1 MNWSDVLKVQVVN
14 TKQGIKTSNRKLPV
28 EDDEDCLKQLNGVA
42 HRVEN
47 MALGARP
54 YIKAQT
60 GVELDLSD
68 TQIYMGKIP
77 NEVACEALK
86 FLKEINKK
94 VFGPVEFHEKK
105 VHVGESQTWPT
116 GHPWRVKV
124 ARGTRYILD
133 QEVGTP
139 EFVCSMYISYLPNG
153 TNSEFYWIEWTI
165 RLRRGPPS
173 REVLREIIQLID
185 WTGDL

>member
-1 MNWSDVLKVQVVN
+1 MKVQITN
-14 TKQGIKTSNRKLPV
+14 TKQDIKTSNRKLPV
-28 EDDEDCLKQLNGVA
+28 EDDEDCLKQLDGVA
-42 HRVEN
+42 YRVEN

-54 YIKAQT
+54 YIKART
-60 GVELDLSD
+60 GVELDTSD
-68 TQIYMGKIP
+68 TQIHMGKIP

-94 VFGPVEFHEKK
+94 VFGPVEIHEKK
-105 VHVGESQTWPT
+105 VLLKASWPS

-124 ARGTRYILD
+124 ERGTRYILD

-139 EFVCSMYISYLPNG
+139 VFVCNMYISYLPNS
-153 TNSEFYWIEWTI
+153 TNSEFYWIEWSI
-165 RLRRGPPS
+165 RLKRGPPS
-173 REVLREIIQLID
+173 REVLREIVQLID